1 MKIKELPPELRPRE
15 KALHH
20 GIENLTDEELLTL
33 IIGSGV
39 KGCSALDIS
48 RNLLGTYLSLSSLA
62 NTNFSSLEEHFGLS
76 KNTALRLLATFEFHN
91 RLNSPFYQ
99 HHYSINSAE
108 DIYMRYRY
116 LENYS
121 QEVLAIVMFNRKRVI
136 IKEKILYKGTNE
148 NVNISVKEIYTELI
162 MSRCSS
168 YALIHNHPDGIS
180 EPSEDD
186 IFFTNLIEETCNNLN
201 IKLYDHIIIY
211 PGGYYSF
218 AQNSLTI

>member
-168 YALIHNHPDGIS
+168 YALIHNHPDGTS

-186 IFFTNLIEETCNNLN
+186 VFFTNLIEETCNNLN

-218 AQNSLTI
+218 AQNSFTI